1 MPLMKIGFA
10 EPIDEAGIMDI
21 FTDENGQ
28 SIDGSQVLNK
38 YFFITDL
45 DYLDD
50 FMGGA
55 DSITYEIA
63 WSDY

>member
-1 MPLMKIGFA
+1 MKIGFA
-10 EPIDEAGIMDI
+10 EAINEAGIIDI
-21 FTDENGQ
+21 FTNENGQ
-28 SIDGSQVLNK
+28 PVNTSQVLK
-38 YFFITDL
+38 RYFFITDL

>member
-1 MPLMKIGFA
+1 
-10 EPIDEAGIMDI
+10 
-21 FTDENGQ
+21 
-28 SIDGSQVLNK
+28 VLNK

-55 DSITYEIA
+55 DSIGFMVIPEMV
-63 WSDY
+63 